1 MMLSEFGLP
10 VALAP
15 VNRRLVTIP
24 AALLLA
30 GVAAGCTTFDSSD
43 TAARVGDDTLDND
56 TLTALVEAL
65 PSQAT
70 GQPQGDP
77 TNADDVRN
85 SITLWVQ
92 SAAINQY
99 VEDEGIDV
107 GDESVAAAEDLLSSQ
122 LVTYADAPQAARQVL
137 LDYFSAT
144 NALGDLGGADE
155 EQMIE
160 IYEQGPT
167 ESGIVCAA
175 HVLVE
180 TEDEAAEIVAEL
192 EAGADFAE
200 LASERTIDPSGQ
212 GTGGALP
219 CTSTP
224 GFSSTYVPEFVEATL
239 GLDVGEFSEPVA
251 SDFGFHV
258 ILLRPFDDTIADE
271 LAGYFASADFRIGQ
285 ALAAADISVKPRY
298 GTISETYSVVP
309 LG

>member
-1 MMLSEFGLP
+1 MLWEFGLA

-30 GVAAGCTTFDSSD
+30 GLAAGCTTFDSSD

-65 PSQAT
+65 PSPAT

-77 TNADDVRN
+77 SNADDVRN

-107 GDESVAAAEDLLSSQ
+107 SDESVAAAEELLSTQ
-122 LVTYADAPQAARQVL
+122 LATYADAPQAARQVL

-144 NALGDLGGADE
+144 NALGELGAADE
-155 EQMIE
+155 AQIIE
-160 IYEQGPT
+160 IYEQGPV

-175 HVLVE
+175 HILVE
-180 TEDEAAEIVAEL
+180 TEEEAAEVVAEL
-192 EAGADFAE
+192 EAGADFSE

-224 GFSSTYVPEFVEATL
+224 GFASNYVPEFVEAAL
-239 GLDVGEFSEPVA
+239 DLDVGEYSEPVE
-251 SDFGFHV
+251 SDFGYHV
-258 ILLRPFDDTIADE
+258 ILLRPFDETIAAE
-271 LAGYFASADFRIGQ
+271 LAGYFASADFRIGR

-298 GTISETYSVVP
+298 GTITDTYSVVP

>member
-1 MMLSEFGLP
+1 MLRDFGLP

-56 TLTALVEAL
+56 TLTALVETL
-65 PSQAT
+65 PSRAT

-92 SAAINQY
+92 SEAINQY
-99 VEDEGIDV
+99 VEGEGIDV
-107 GDESVAAAEDLLSSQ
+107 SDEDVAAAEELLSSQ
-122 LVTYADAPQAARQVL
+122 LATYTDAPETARQVL

-144 NALGDLGGADE
+144 NALDGLEAPDDE
-155 EQMIE
+155 QIGE
-160 IYEQGPT
+160 IYERGPAD
-167 ESGIVCAA
+167 SGVVCAS

-212 GTGGALP
+212 GAGGALP
-219 CTSTP
+219 CATTP
-224 GFSSTYVPEFVEATL
+224 SFSASYVPEFVEATL
-239 GLDVGEFSEPVA
+239 DLDVGEFSGPVQ

-258 ILLRPFDDTIADE
+258 IRVRPFDETVAEE
-271 LAGYFASADFRIGQ
+271 LAGYFGSADFRIGQ
-285 ALAAADISVKPRY
+285 ALAAADVSVKPRY
-298 GTISETYSVVP
+298 GTFTESYSVVP